1 MKPVRYG
8 DLLFQSDMLFARRD
22 DGTSLRLSRQE
33 RALLLRLVRQPHRL
47 VTRAQLLAELGDL
60 DGAIGERNIDY
71 LVNRLRNRL
80 GDSARNPRFIAT
92 QYGEGYVWLVE
103 PEVSEP
109 VSAFLLLGPVF
120 GFDPQSRALDHALKR
135 LTATVSA
142 ALGGHRKVVCLP
154 DWKRDKASADAI
166 DYSLETSLYEDGER
180 IHMALVLHEGTTG
193 TSISSLRITLARPSD
208 QMELDDVAQKLSRAI
223 WSHAAL
229 PNGKAPKPTDRPLHL
244 RLHDAG
250 ALFTGDKLDSWREN
264 GVRLAQAH
272 LDNPDDPQIA
282 VLLALNHYTRLLLEP
297 FSGGGPFDATQWSAT
312 EDEIERLT
320 LGALSRA
327 NGDPMILFGIA
338 KLLRFVDRG
347 YLQLAERLTEEAFQA
362 STAFAAAFAMKGQIA
377 ASHGD
382 LDGSLVL
389 YDRAIEL
396 TEAETQFHRYLMFMK
411 GVSLMAANRRNA
423 VEHLATELYDSDPNA
438 RITIGALFLSPK
450 ARQVP
455 AAIQPAIAAV
465 PTEKAR
471 DLLSHFY
478 RVSVR
483 QFANKRHQ
491 KNILHGA
498 AIHLADRHGS
508 AVIPPDLQKRFPGLL
523 VRPK

>member
-1 MKPVRYG
+1 MQPVRYG
-8 DLLFQSDMLFARRD
+8 DLLFQPDMLSARRD
-22 DGTSLRLSRQE
+22 DGAELRLSRQE
-33 RALLLRLVRQPHRL
+33 RALLLRLVRQPGRL

-60 DGAIGERNIDY
+60 DGTTGERNIDY

-80 GDSARNPRFIAT
+80 GDSARNSRFIAT

-103 PEVSEP
+103 PVVSEP
-109 VSAFLLLGPVF
+109 VSAFLLIGPVF
-120 GFDPQSRALDHALKR
+120 GLDPQSRALASALKR
-135 LTATVSA
+135 MISTVSA
-142 ALGGHRKVVCLP
+142 ALGGQRKIVCLS
-154 DWKRDKASADAI
+154 DWKRGKATADAI
-166 DYSLETSLYEDGER
+166 DYNLEVSMYEDGER
-180 IHMALVLHEGTTG
+180 IHMALILREGTTG
-193 TSISSLRITLARPSD
+193 WSISSLRLTLDRPSD
-208 QMELDDVAQKLSRAI
+208 QQKLDTFAQKLAQAI
-223 WSHAAL
+223 WTHAAL
-229 PNGKAPKPTDRPLHL
+229 PNGDAPKPTDRPLHL

-272 LDNPDDPQIA
+272 LDYPDDPQIA

-297 FSGGGPFDATQWSAT
+297 FSAGGSFDAVQWSAT

-327 NGDPMILFGIA
+327 NGEAMILFGVA
-338 KLLRFVDRG
+338 KLLRFIDRG

-382 LDGSLVL
+382 IDRSLVL

-411 GVSLMAANRRNA
+411 GVSLMAANKRNA

-450 ARQVP
+450 ARHVP
-455 AAIQPAIAAV
+455 AAIQPVIAAV
-465 PTEKAR
+465 PMGKAR

-483 QFANKRHQ
+483 QFQNRRHQ

-498 AIHLADRHGS
+498 AIHLADRHGPD
-508 AVIPPDLQKRFPGLL
+508 VIPSDLLKRFPGLL